1 MPRRCTAPIL
11 RSSNYFKILHLC
23 AAATVKTSFSVSHLV
38 PSPVKHHAA
47 HGVEHRCIE
56 ICGSTLVSPLQSAD
70 EMIQTQLSLACRKER
85 LQKLWLQQRKSLR
98 SKGQLRPQ
106 RAPRS
111 STRSLLRSVASL
123 TPARIDKPA
132 RHSRTALNN
141 CTFDILDVQCLPLMQ
156 WQSDS
161 MERSSRPSLC
171 CRHFCSEK

>member
-1 MPRRCTAPIL
+1 MQRRCTALIL
-11 RSSNYFKILHLC
+11 RSSNYCEILHLC
-23 AAATVKTSFSVSHLV
+23 AAATVKTSVSARHLV
-38 PSPVKHHAA
+38 PSPVKHYAA

-56 ICGSTLVSPLQSAD
+56 SCGSTLVSPLQSAD

-123 TPARIDKPA
+123 MAARMNNPARPCE
-132 RHSRTALNN
+132 RFSNN
-141 CTFDILDVQCLPLMQ
+141 CTLDILDVQCLPLIHTATSAVMAL
-156 WQSDS
+156 SFYG
-161 MERSSRPSLC
+161 EIFTTFIVL
-171 CRHFCSEK
+171 